1 MTLPALK
8 PSSARD
14 RLTFRQRLRLR
25 RAELKSAAIDGFV
38 HVFARL
44 RYAMPDAH
52 PRRFDVTVT
61 KNVVYGATNGRA
73 HRLDVYMPSRAKTEG
88 PLPVVMYVHGGGFS
102 MLSKD
107 THYVMAMQ
115 FARRG
120 YVVFNIN
127 YRMGQKNVFPAPLE
141 DACEALV
148 WVHQH
153 CKEYGGDP
161 SRIALAGESAGGNLV
176 AALAIANAVR
186 RPEPFARRVYDA
198 NIPIRATVCTYPFGD
213 VTDLARYLEHPKL
226 GFLLKGMLFD
236 AASAYVG
243 HGVYDLAAISPL
255 ASPVLLLEHDLVT
268 TRPLSPF
275 FLSVGTRDPL
285 LRHSR
290 RMKQALDRLG
300 VEAELFI
307 APGEIHGFDA
317 MVWRPAARKKWK
329 AAATFLARHMALEPT
344 RLMSFA

>member
-1 MTLPALK
+1 LTSP
-8 PSSARD
+8 PSARD

-25 RAELKSAAIDGFV
+25 QAEIKSALIDLFV
-38 HVFARL
+38 HAVARV

-52 PRRFDVTVT
+52 PRRFDVVVT
-61 KNVVYGATNGRA
+61 KNVVYGPTKRRA
-73 HRLDVYMPSRAKTEG
+73 HKLDVYMPARGTTDAT
-88 PLPVVMYVHGGGFS
+88 LPVVMYVHGGGFS

-127 YRMGQKNVFPAPLE
+127 YRMGQRNVFPAPLE
-141 DACEALV
+141 DACDALI

-186 RPEPFARRVYDA
+186 RPEPFARRVFDA

-236 AASAYVG
+236 AASSYVG
-243 HGVYDLAAISPL
+243 HGVYDLGAIAPL
-255 ASPVLLLEHDLVT
+255 ASPVLLLENDFEA

-290 RMKQALDRLG
+290 RMKQALERLG
-300 VEAELFI
+300 VEVELFI

-317 MVWRPAARKKWK
+317 MVWRPAAREKWK
-329 AAATFLARHMALEPT
+329 AAGAFLARQMAREQT
-344 RLMSFA
+344 RLMYFS